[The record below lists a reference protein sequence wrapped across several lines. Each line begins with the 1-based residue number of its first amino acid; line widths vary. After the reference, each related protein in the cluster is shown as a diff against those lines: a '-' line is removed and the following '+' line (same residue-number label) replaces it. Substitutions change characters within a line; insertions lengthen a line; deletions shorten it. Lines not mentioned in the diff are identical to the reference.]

1 MLPATP
7 PAPKVVA
14 REKVLSGAN
23 DPGPAG
29 SVPSPTRRRLIRIGS
44 AALGAALMAPLMRRK
59 ASAHDVPAD
68 TALSPPSVVST
79 PPRLWGPEA
88 PVAFTP
94 DPDIIS
100 YDPSFSAVIL
110 DNAPLVQAWKGKVL
124 WLEGPA
130 WSNEGRF
137 LITSDVM
144 GSTQY
149 RYLPEERCM
158 TVFRKESYHSNG
170 NTFDREGRLITCE
183 HGLRRVI
190 RWEHDG
196 RCTVLAESFNGKR
209 LNSPNDIVVDHEGG
223 IWFTDPPYGDRLWEG
238 HPDAPDGATPTKD
251 NLTWNLD
258 LEATEQIGGEHAQA
272 THVFHLDPETHH
284 LTALLDG
291 DALAGPNGLCFSPDQ
306 KTLYIVSS
314 EKGAL
319 SPKGGGYR
327 NIYAFDVQ
335 KPGGTQPGT
344 NGVPALTNQRV
355 FADMTLG
362 GHKLMPDGIKADRLG
377 NLWVAANGPL
387 GLCGVFVYNPAGKM
401 IGRLRLPRSVSNLCF
416 GGTQRDRLFMCA
428 ENTIFTLDVATQ
440 GAGLS

>member
-1 MLPATP
+1 MTSPTLPP
-7 PAPKVVA
+7 H
-14 REKVLSGAN
+14 
-23 DPGPAG
+23 G
-29 SVPSPTRRRLIRIGS
+29 STRHTRRRMLSLGGAMISG
-44 AALGAALMAPLMRRK
+44 ALL
-59 ASAHDVPAD
+59 
-68 TALSPPSVVST
+68 TALPRSRALAAQAGRTTADAPIDPPSVVST
-79 PPRLWGPEA
+79 PARIWGPDA

-94 DPDIIS
+94 DPDIIF
-100 YDPSFSAVIL
+100 YDPEFSAVIL
-110 DNAPLVQAWKGKVL
+110 DNAPLTQAWKGKVL

-130 WSNEGRF
+130 WSSDGRF
-137 LITSDVM
+137 MVVSDVM

-149 RYLPEERCM
+149 RYLPEERLL

-183 HGLRRVI
+183 HGMRRVI

-196 RCTVLAESFNGKR
+196 RCTVLAEFFEGKR
-209 LNSPNDIVVDHEGG
+209 LNSPNDIVVDSDGG

-238 HPDAPDGATPTKD
+238 HPDAPRENAPTKG

-258 LEATEQIGGEHAQA
+258 LEATEQIGGQQGQA
-272 THVFHLDPETHH
+272 THVFHLDPETRK
-284 LTALLDG
+284 LTAVLDG
-291 DALAGPNGLCFSPDQ
+291 NALAGPNGLCFSPDQ
-306 KTLYIVSS
+306 RTLYIVSS
-314 EKGAL
+314 EKAAF

-335 KPGGTQPGT
+335 KTGDGG
-344 NGVPALTNQRV
+344 PALTNQRV
-355 FADMTLG
+355 LADMTLG

-387 GLCGVFVYNPAGKM
+387 GLCGVFVYNSKGKM

>member
-1 MLPATP
+1 MVEIQKCPAHP
-7 PAPKVVA
+7 
-14 REKVLSGAN
+14 GAL
-23 DPGPAG
+23 
-29 SVPSPTRRRLIRIGS
+29 T
-44 AALGAALMAPLMRRK
+44 RRK
-59 ASAHDVPAD
+59 ALSLGNAVVGASLLASLSRAHAAPSADSVIA
-68 TALSPPSVVST
+68 PPSVVSS
-79 PPRLWGPEA
+79 PPRIWGPEA

-94 DPDIIS
+94 DPDILF
-100 YDPSFSAVIL
+100 YDPSFSTVIL
-110 DNAPLVQAWKGKVL
+110 DNAPLVQAWKGKAL

-130 WSNEGRF
+130 WSSDGRF

-183 HGLRRVI
+183 HGMRRVI

-196 RCTVLAESFNGKR
+196 RCTILAESFEGKR
-209 LNSPNDIVVDHEGG
+209 LNSPNDIVVDAQGG

-238 HPDAPDGATPTKD
+238 HPDAPQDGKPTKG

-258 LEATEQIGGEHAQA
+258 LEATEQLGGQA
-272 THVFHLDPETHH
+272 GQETHVFHLDPETRKLSSV
-284 LTALLDG
+284 LTGAELS
-291 DALAGPNGLCFSPDQ
+291 GPNGLCFSPDQ

-314 EKGAL
+314 EKGARR
-319 SPKGGGYR
+319 PKGGGYR

-335 KPGGTQPGT
+335 
-344 NGVPALTNQRV
+344 NAALSNQRV
-355 FADMTLG
+355 FADMTLAG
-362 GHKLMPDGIKADRLG
+362 QKLMPDGIKADRMG

-387 GLCGVFVYNPAGKM
+387 GLCGVFIYNPAGKM
-401 IGRLRLPRSVSNLCF
+401 IGRLRLPRSVSNLTF

>member
-1 MLPATP
+1 MTP
-7 PAPKVVA
+7 PPVPRK
-14 REKVLSGAN
+14 
-23 DPGPAG
+23 PGF
-29 SVPSPTRRRLIRIGS
+29 SRRNLL
-44 AALGAALMAPLMRRK
+44 ALGASTLGAATLTRS
-59 ASAHDVPAD
+59 ASASAAEKDV
-68 TALSPPSVVST
+68 TVSPPSVITS
-79 PPRLWGPEA
+79 PPRVWGPKA

-94 DPDIIS
+94 DPDIIF
-100 YDPSFSAVIL
+100 YDPSFGTVIL
-110 DNAPLVQAWKGKVL
+110 GNAPLVQAWQGRAL

-130 WSNEGRF
+130 WSSEGRF
-137 LITSDVM
+137 LIVSDVM

-170 NTFDREGRLITCE
+170 NTYDLEGRLLTCE

-196 RCTVLAESFNGKR
+196 RCTVLAESFGGKR
-209 LNSPNDIVVDHEGG
+209 LNSPNDIVVDPSGG

-238 HPDAPDGATPTKD
+238 HPDAPLDGKKAKD

-258 LEATEQIGGEHAQA
+258 LEATEQIGGREGQD
-272 THVFHLDPETHH
+272 THVFHLDPETRK
-284 LTALLDG
+284 LTAVLSGKDI
-291 DALAGPNGLCFSPDQ
+291 AGPNGLCFSPDR
-306 KTLYIVSS
+306 KTLYVVSS
-314 EKGAL
+314 EKGAMA
-319 SPKGGGYR
+319 PDGGGYR
-327 NIYAFDVQ
+327 NIYAFDV
-335 KPGGTQPGT
+335 G
-344 NGVPALTNQRV
+344 NGALRNRRV

-362 GHKLMPDGIKADRLG
+362 GHKLMPDGIKADVLG

-401 IGRLRLPRSVSNLCF
+401 IGRLRLPRSVSNLAF

-440 GAGLS
+440 GAGLA